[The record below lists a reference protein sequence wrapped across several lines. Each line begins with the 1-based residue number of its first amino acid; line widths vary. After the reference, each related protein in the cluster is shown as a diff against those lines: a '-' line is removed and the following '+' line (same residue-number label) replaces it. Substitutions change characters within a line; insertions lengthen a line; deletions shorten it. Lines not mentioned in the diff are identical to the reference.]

1 MERKNETI
9 YVRPIYRYWSAMCLF
24 PRSNGLRKASKSL
37 SRMIQSHGKGTA
49 FYTALAEFFV
59 RLTFSV
65 MLLFYP
71 TEKFE
76 AHIVLLRLEL
86 IAVSIR
92 LTKRISPALDDE
104 E

>member
-1 MERKNETI
+1 M
-9 YVRPIYRYWSAMCLF
+9 
-24 PRSNGLRKASKSL
+24 
-37 SRMIQSHGKGTA
+37 A
-49 FYTALAEFFV
+49 FYTALAEFLV

-76 AHIVLLRLEL
+76 AHIVLLGLEL

-92 LTKRISPALDDE
+92 LTTRISPALDDE